1 MSVPTANPSRGPG
14 ISGSFGDV
22 IATRVGRWPGVAS
35 VPHRLR
41 RDPSLV
47 DGVGF
52 VLAGSEF
59 GHVHDDGVV
68 DVAVSPALRDQL
80 LTDGL
85 ADRHRTTPGEP
96 GVSYYVR
103 SPADVPGA
111 IRLCRLA
118 YLRRL
123 VTEPAAADLAP
134 TVDPWAE
141 LDRLGASQPVRSV
154 LRRESV
160 SQPVRPVR
168 GEL

>member
-1 MSVPTANPSRGPG
+1 M
-14 ISGSFGDV
+14 
-22 IATRVGRWPGVAS
+22 IASRVGRWPGVAS

-52 VLAGSEF
+52 VLAGGEF

-68 DVAVSPALRDQL
+68 DVTLSPALRDQL

-85 ADRHRTTPGEP
+85 ADRHRTTPRESR
-96 GVSYYVR
+96 VSYYVR

-118 YLRRL
+118 YLCRL
-123 VTEPAAADLAP
+123 VTDPAAAELAP
-134 TVDPWAE
+134 TVDPWGEIA
-141 LDRLGASQPVRSV
+141 RLETSQTVQSL
-154 LRRESV
+154 LRREAAI
-160 SQPVRPVR
+160 QPVRPVHHVTSAR
-168 GEL
+168 RTV